1 MLLSSF
7 DKYKLLFK
15 LTAWLMLYE
24 VPFWYSPTYWNGFNV
39 LNPVIVWF
47 NNPETLNNLLSN
59 EVMVFV
65 FVCILF
71 VFVWIAVSC
80 CWSFVL
86 ILAIS
91 LKLSSVSCSNWV
103 SLLFCS
109 ISFALRELIS
119 LALFEILVFCVI
131 CSWLMFAMFWLIC
144 AISAAVVGSCPNE
157 PITVFL
163 FRSMV
168 LSIML

>member
-1 MLLSSF
+1 
-7 DKYKLLFK
+7 
-15 LTAWLMLYE
+15 MLYE
-24 VPFWYSPTYWNGFNV
+24 VPFWYSPTYWNGLYV
-39 LNPVIVWF
+39 LNPSIVWF
-47 NNPETLNNLLSN
+47 NNPETLTNLLSN
-59 EVMVFV
+59 EVM
-65 FVCILF
+65 LF
-71 VFVWIAVSC
+71 VFVWILVVLLWIELSC

-86 ILAIS
+86 MLAIS
-91 LKLSSVSCSNWV
+91 LKFSNVSCSNWV

-119 LALFEILVFCVI
+119 LALFEILLFCVI

-144 AISAAVVGSCPNE
+144 AISAAVVGSCPNV
-157 PITVFL
+157 PIMVFL

>member
-1 MLLSSF
+1 MLSSF

-15 LTAWLMLYE
+15 LTNWFVLYE
-24 VPFWYSPTYWNGFNV
+24 VPFWYSPTYSKGFNV
-39 LNPVIVWF
+39 LKPAIVWSNRF
-47 NNPETLNNLLSN
+47 LLFATCWFKVLMLLVFALI
-59 EVMVFV
+59 EVV
-65 FVCILF
+65 LL
-71 VFVWIAVSC
+71 WIVVSC

-91 LKLSSVSCSNWV
+91 LKFSNVSCSNWV

-109 ISFALRELIS
+109 ISFALRVLIS

-144 AISAAVVGSCPNE
+144 AISAAVVGSCGNE

-163 FRSMV
+163 FKSMV

>member
-1 MLLSSF
+1 MLSSF

-15 LTAWLMLYE
+15 LTNWFVLYE
-24 VPFWYSPTYWNGFNV
+24 VPLWYSPTYSKGFKV
-39 LNPVIVWF
+39 LKPSIVWS
-47 NNPETLNNLLSN
+47 NNPETLNNLPSN
-59 EVMVFV
+59 AVILFL
-65 FVCILF
+65 FSCILF

-80 CWSFVL
+80 CWSLVL
-86 ILAIS
+86 ILVIS

-109 ISFALRELIS
+109 VSFALRELIS

-144 AISAAVVGSCPNE
+144 AISAAVVGSCGKE
-157 PITVFL
+157 PKMVFL
-163 FRSMV
+163 FKSIV
-168 LSIML
+168 LSTML

>member
-1 MLLSSF
+1 
-7 DKYKLLFK
+7 
-15 LTAWLMLYE
+15 MLYE
-24 VPFWYSPTYWNGFNV
+24 VPCWNSPTYSNGFNV
-39 LNPVIVWF
+39 LKPSIVWSNRF
-47 NNPETLNNLLSN
+47 LLFATCWFKVLMLLVLALI
-59 EVMVFV
+59 EVV
-65 FVCILF
+65 LL
-71 VFVWIAVSC
+71 WIELSC

-109 ISFALRELIS
+109 ISFALREFIS
-119 LALFEILVFCVI
+119 LALFEILLFCVI

-144 AISAAVVGSCPNE
+144 AISAAVVGSCGND
-157 PITVFL
+157 PIMVFL
-163 FRSMV
+163 FRSIV